1 MSTIIAA
8 TTISVLVNCEKGL
21 KMQSEMV
28 TLKRINNAY
37 QALNNSQSKWAKEY
51 WNGVVS
57 ELKKKLN

>member
-1 MSTIIAA
+1 
-8 TTISVLVNCEKGL
+8 
-21 KMQSEMV
+21 MQSEML